1 MQVEAHDVE
10 PERRRCPACGDEYG
24 AHGSE
29 DSEQLEIEVRAYR
42 RVIKRRR
49 YRRSCQCAAAPAL
62 LTAAAPPRLI
72 PKGILGISVWVTVL
86 IDKYL
91 LYRPTYRLL
100 ADLRAHGLDL
110 AQGTVT
116 DGMRRLA
123 PLFAPLREALIARS
137 RTGQHWHADETRW
150 QVFEADSED
159 ACQRWCLWVFWS
171 AEVVVFTLDPTRS
184 ARVPKQ
190 HFATVTGGVVSVDR
204 YSAYKRLAKDTALV
218 LSFCWVHMR
227 RDFITIAN
235 ERDDQEEW
243 AEQWLADIAALYHL
257 NDERLQVRAEPTQ
270 YAAADAALRAGVQAM
285 QERRECE
292 LAQQPKLPEAC
303 AKWDSSIHEVYGQK
317 KEGADFAY
325 DNTWSYSA
333 LYGTL
338 AETGDVLYLGLREGY
353 RHTSYGTKEVLP
365 GTIERVSKHFRQV
378 RMRADSGYYS
388 QALVKICEQ
397 RGVEFFIV
405 AKQHRNLMNAVRE
418 IPESHWKSFADRD
431 LQADDRRRRR
441 RRRANLKR
449 KIAIRRKP
457 NSRFKG
463 APEIAGMMFKPK
475 SWNKARRY
483 VIKRTPIVDKDD
495 QQLYLD
501 DGLRRYVYWIVVNNS
516 KRSNEQV
523 LRIAQGRGNQENL
536 IKDFKYGLGLAHIP
550 TGSLAANQAYFMIAA
565 LAWNLK
571 TWMLN
576 LLHLGDGAVMRF
588 QRFRYQWIWQ
598 AGTVAKSGRNTVV
611 LKLPAGEYFQ
621 RFGVALARLATL

>member
-204 YSAYKRLAKDTALV
+204 YSAYKRLAKDTVPMDNNQAERALRGPV
-218 LSFCWVHMR
+218 VGRKNYYGSGAQWSGELS
-227 RDFITIAN
+227 
-235 ERDDQEEW
+235 
-243 AEQWLADIAALYHL
+243 AALFSLFHTLERWRINPRTWLTEYL
-257 NDERLQVRAEPTQ
+257 N
-270 YAAADAALRAGVQAM
+270 
-285 QERRECE
+285 
-292 LAQQPKLPEAC
+292 AC
-303 AKWDSSIHEVYGQK
+303 AVAG
-317 KEGADFAY
+317 GRVPAD
-325 DNTWSYSA
+325 
-333 LYGTL
+333 
-338 AETGDVLYLGLREGY
+338 
-353 RHTSYGTKEVLP
+353 
-365 GTIERVSKHFRQV
+365 
-378 RMRADSGYYS
+378 
-388 QALVKICEQ
+388 
-397 RGVEFFIV
+397 
-405 AKQHRNLMNAVRE
+405 
-418 IPESHWKSFADRD
+418 
-431 LQADDRRRRR
+431 
-441 RRRANLKR
+441 
-449 KIAIRRKP
+449 
-457 NSRFKG
+457 
-463 APEIAGMMFKPK
+463 
-475 SWNKARRY
+475 
-483 VIKRTPIVDKDD
+483 
-495 QQLYLD
+495 
-501 DGLRRYVYWIVVNNS
+501 
-516 KRSNEQV
+516 
-523 LRIAQGRGNQENL
+523 
-536 IKDFKYGLGLAHIP
+536 
-550 TGSLAANQAYFMIAA
+550 
-565 LAWNLK
+565 
-571 TWMLN
+571 
-576 LLHLGDGAVMRF
+576 F
-588 QRFRYQWIWQ
+588 QRFLPWNRRAARVPRASPAQ
-598 AGTVAKSGRNTVV
+598 VV
-611 LKLPAGEYFQ
+611 DSRA
-621 RFGVALARLATL
+621 A

>member
-10 PERRRCPACGDEYG
+10 PERRRCPACGDEYR

-218 LSFCWVHMR
+218 LSFCWVHVR

-285 QERRECE
+285 QERRERE
-292 LAQQPKLPEAC
+292 LAQQPKLPAAC
-303 AKWDSSIHEVYGQK
+303 AKVLRSLRNHWQGLTLFVEDPDLPMDNNQAERALRGPVVGRKNYYGSGAQWSG
-317 KEGADFAY
+317 ELSAALFSLFHTLERWRINPRIWLTEYLNACAVAGGRVPADFERFLPWNRRAARVPRASPAQVVEPRPPHPAAGATPAPLQRHPAPPSHPAGGTGVA
-325 DNTWSYSA
+325 DHRPRRCAAGAAGTTARRSA
-333 LYGTL
+333 RSAVVARVRGPLPLPRLYAAAGSTD
-338 AETGDVLYLGLREGY
+338 A
-353 RHTSYGTKEVLP
+353 LP
-365 GTIERVSKHFRQV
+365 GHQPAARAGGRRLWRQRLEGGSPRPLHRLERCPTRSPPAVGR
-378 RMRADSGYYS
+378 
-388 QALVKICEQ
+388 EQ
-397 RGVEFFIV
+397 RP
-405 AKQHRNLMNAVRE
+405 L
-418 IPESHWKSFADRD
+418 PD
-431 LQADDRRRRR
+431 LALGAGAQ
-441 RRRANLKR
+441 
-449 KIAIRRKP
+449 
-457 NSRFKG
+457 SRFHG
-463 APEIAGMMFKPK
+463 AG
-475 SWNKARRY
+475 S
-483 VIKRTPIVDKDD
+483 
-495 QQLYLD
+495 QQ
-501 DGLRRYVYWIVVNNS
+501 
-516 KRSNEQV
+516 
-523 LRIAQGRGNQENL
+523 
-536 IKDFKYGLGLAHIP
+536 P
-550 TGSLAANQAYFMIAA
+550 P
-565 LAWNLK
+565 
-571 TWMLN
+571 
-576 LLHLGDGAVMRF
+576 
-588 QRFRYQWIWQ
+588 
-598 AGTVAKSGRNTVV
+598 
-611 LKLPAGEYFQ
+611 PA
-621 RFGVALARLATL
+621 